1 MKKLY
6 ISILALCI
14 CAITNAANFY
24 INPGHGGHDSDD
36 RPTAMPLGVEMFYE
50 SDGNLDRGF
59 HLRDFLQGLGCGVKM
74 SRTTNYSSDDLALST
89 IASYSNSYGGYF
101 MSLHSNGANASAN
114 YVISFFK
121 GYSSS
126 YPNVPSGA
134 EAMAKAVSNWHSN
147 NILTNVTYST
157 PRGISDYSFYGYH
170 LGVLRTNTRPGYLVE
185 SWFHDYRPEA
195 LRMKST
201 LYNKYLA
208 WQIARAAKDS
218 PGISSTLSGCV
229 IGDIR
234 DVSKSCGYTNYTTR
248 GRDSYLAL
256 NGVTVKLIN
265 SSGTTVATCTTDNCC
280 NGFYGFFGLSAGTY
294 TIQVSKSGYKS
305 QTATV
310 SVSNNASTKKTF
322 DLSEGVDTGISLNPT
337 TATFNSTTVGTTS
350 SKSITVTGT
359 GLSANI
365 IVSNTDNTNFSIS
378 TTSFGASGGTLTVTY
393 KPQSAGNHSTTISFA
408 SGSNKTSMVVS
419 GSAVNPP
426 LQLTEVWNFS
436 ENKGNKA
443 SWMTEYSN
451 YRNMAFGNGKL
462 YVVDTGAGVIRII
475 NSQDGSHLG
484 DLDMTGVSGGALSL
498 VDVAF
503 VDGKLIGTN
512 LTTSS
517 LGTPLKV
524 YIWDNDKSAPRVLL
538 ETTDIGS
545 MNRIG
550 DCIEVKGNL
559 TNGELVFLGQQTR
572 TYNTSSTTTA
582 TGNCN
587 TIIRYAITNG
597 TVSTTPQKGDIDGFI
612 IGLSPRAVPYGNDY
626 FVVGQ
631 NYLPSVC
638 TAAGELTT
646 TVSTSAFNCKQGN
659 DFVPFTYKGDT
670 FAFATDYAA
679 YATADVA
686 TKSLLGGRAILLN
699 ANSGWTEATKVGEY
713 PSGGMGNTTRNTS
726 MSSSICVAVNG
737 DKGVEMW
744 VLIHNQ
750 GIAYYRAGTTPTY
763 VFEDLPTLSV
773 SETSLTF
780 ETEKC
785 VEVSRTINVSG
796 VDLEGDIT
804 LSLTGANADQFTLSE
819 NTISKASA
827 NRNITVTYKAQEY
840 GTHTAE
846 IGISSPRAADVR
858 VALKATNGAVYVLKG
873 YELTQDWSVKSGLMA
888 AADTR
893 WAALKDGKMYVNDH
907 ANKLLYYIDQ
917 SGFHSTGIATS
928 AGSAIASDDAGNLV
942 ISTSFNSGSGSTSFK
957 LIPNGSTTAQDLALT
972 LPSDVTAGINQY
984 LGHITGNIMD
994 SSKGGAMFIMPNGAT
1009 SVAKFIIKSG
1019 AQSETHSIP
1028 VGAVTADMQ
1037 TITFSLSSDPAS
1049 DAIAVRKRGDKHFYV
1064 HNGTEFAA
1072 YPDNGVNLTA
1082 GGTMFTFCG
1091 KRWGVE
1097 PIGTN
1102 YCDGFQVVNYTDNE
1116 VVATHTAE
1124 IGTPAAKPN
1133 ANCIMVNI
1141 KDEWTAEI
1149 YQYVPGSI
1157 AAKYT
1162 FAAIREIDAVEE
1174 VEAQQGLIVNN
1185 GTELVLEGVDAASFA
1200 VYSVTGGL
1208 VRNSNSNVVD
1218 IEGLKGVHIAVAIDA
1233 AGNTYTLKFIAR

>member
-121 GYSSS
+121 GYSAS
-126 YPNVPSGA
+126 YPNVPAGA

-201 LYNKYLA
+201 VYNQYLA

-218 PGISSTLSGCV
+218 PGISLIKGCI

-256 NGVTVKLIN
+256 NGVTVKLLN
-265 SSGTTVATCTTDNCC
+265 SSGTQVATCTTDNCC
-280 NGFYGFFGLSAGTY
+280 NGVYGFFNLAAGTY
-294 TIQVSKSGYKS
+294 TVQVSKSGYKS
-305 QTATV
+305 QSATLTV
-310 SVSNNASTKKTF
+310 SNGSSTLKSF
-322 DLSEGVDTGISLNPT
+322 DLSEGVDTGISLNPS
-337 TATFNSTTVGTTS
+337 TASFDATTVGTS
-350 SKSITVTGT
+350 ASKTITVTGT
-359 GLSANI
+359 GLAANI
-365 IVSNTDNTNFSIS
+365 SVSNSDNTNFSIS
-378 TTSFGASGGTLTVTY
+378 TTSFGSTGGSLTVTY
-393 KPQSAGNHSTTISFA
+393 KPQSAGTHSTTISFV
-408 SGSNKTSMVVS
+408 SGSNKASMVVS
-419 GSAVNPP
+419 GTAVNPP
-426 LQLTEVWNFS
+426 LQFTEVWNYS

-443 SWMTEYSN
+443 SWMTEYSGC
-451 YRNMAFGNGKL
+451 RNMAFGNGKL
-462 YVVDTGAGVIRII
+462 YVVDSNAGAIKII
-475 NSQDGSHLG
+475 NSQDGSYLG
-484 DLDMTGVSGGALSL
+484 DLDMNGVEGGALKI

-512 LTTSS
+512 LTSS
-517 LGTPLKV
+517 ALGTPLKV
-524 YIWDNDKSAPRVLL
+524 YVWDNDKAAPRVLL
-538 ETTDIGS
+538 QTSDIGS
-545 MNRIG
+545 MDRIG

-631 NYLPSVC
+631 NYLPSIC

-646 TVSTSAFNCKQGN
+646 TVSASAFTCNQGN

-670 FAFATDYAA
+670 FAFATDYQA
-679 YATADVA
+679 YTTVA
-686 TKSLLGGRAILLN
+686 TESLLGGRAILLN
-699 ANSGWTEATKVGEY
+699 ANGGWTEATKVGEY
-713 PSGGMGNTTRNTS
+713 PSAGMGSTTRNTS

-737 DKGVEMW
+737 DQGVEMW

-804 LSLTGANADQFTLSE
+804 LALTGANADQFTLSE
-819 NTISKASA
+819 NTISQASA

-846 IGISSPRAADVR
+846 IVISSPRAADVR

-873 YELTQDWSVKSGLMA
+873 YELTQDWSVKIGLMA
-888 AADTR
+888 AGDTR
-893 WAALKDGKMYVNDH
+893 WAALKDGKIYVNDK
-907 ANKLLYYIDQ
+907 AGKVLYYVDQ
-917 SGFHSTGIATS
+917 SGFHNTGIATA
-928 AGSAIASDDAGNLV
+928 AGTAIASDDAGNLV
-942 ISTSFNSGSGSTSFK
+942 ISTGFDTTAGSTTYK
-957 LIPNGSTTAQDLALT
+957 VIPNGSTTAQDLTLT
-972 LPSDVTAGINQY
+972 MPSGVTAAINQY

-1028 VGAVTADMQ
+1028 VGAVTADTQ

-1049 DAIAVRKRGDKHFYV
+1049 NAIAVRRRTNKHFYV

-1091 KRWGVE
+1091 KLWGVE

-1116 VVATHTAE
+1116 VVATHTEE